1 HVARHP
7 QQILR
12 LGRVVALV
20 GDSDDVVA
28 ETEREEHLGGGRDE
42 ADDAHRQVCGRR
54 ARGRLK
60 RSEQG
65 EHMAEPLNED
75 EVASRLRRLP
85 WEREGDEIVREW
97 RFDDFNEAVAFVNR
111 VAEVAED
118 ANHHPDIL
126 LHGWN
131 KVKLSLT
138 NHSAGGLTEMD
149 FTMA

>member
-1 HVARHP
+1 
-7 QQILR
+7 
-12 LGRVVALV
+12 
-20 GDSDDVVA
+20 
-28 ETEREEHLGGGRDE
+28 
-42 ADDAHRQVCGRR
+42 
-54 ARGRLK
+54 
-60 RSEQG
+60 
-65 EHMAEPLNED
+65 MAEVLNED

-97 RFDDFNEAVAFVNR
+97 RFEDFVAAVAFINR
-111 VAEVAED
+111 VAETAED

-149 FTMA
+149 FTMAARFDDLGG